1 MANQLAIDYVSP
13 LPPVRSGIADYS
25 LDLLPNLEK
34 LCDLRVIRL
43 PGQPVDEEVIDRWS
57 PQPAEVAGDG
67 GRLPLY
73 QMGNNRYHEGVEA
86 LAQERPGVLTLHDLV
101 LHHLAVELTLAEG
114 EIEPYLERLE
124 ADHGWVGEAV
134 GRARKW
140 WEIGQ
145 AALFTLHAHR
155 NLLRRQRGVLVH
167 SEWAVETLSENDP
180 DLQVRKVPM
189 GIPLPE
195 RPDPRAGVEFRRRL
209 GLQEETALLGSFGFQ
224 TPIKRTERVIA
235 ALARE
240 DLAAAH
246 LVIAGEVS
254 PALDLEKEARDRG
267 VADRVHITGFLDY
280 SEFEAAIS
288 ACDLCVN
295 LRYPSAGETS
305 ASLLRV
311 LAVGRPVVVSDH
323 AQSAELPDEVVVKAP
338 LGKNEVETLSSRL
351 GSLLKDRER
360 LRGMAEAARE
370 YVRSEHD
377 PTTAAAAVADACR
390 ELRDFTPPGPGRPD
404 LEPPTTRFWYN
415 VEGEIGVEGAEEPWP
430 EGERRRLRVEL
441 RNTGLAR
448 WLPSREE
455 AGGLVLEI
463 HWRHGAAQEPMD
475 SRWFRTARPVA
486 PGESTVFEAEVRR
499 PIGGRLLIVE
509 PHLAEIAGFRSIG
522 GPWWYRIVK

>member
-1 MANQLAIDYVSP
+1 MANPLAIDYVSP

-25 LDLLPNLEK
+25 LDLLPNLET

-43 PGQPVDEEVIDRWS
+43 PGQPVDRAIVERWS
-57 PQPAEVAGDG
+57 PHPAEVTGEE

-86 LAQERPGVLTLHDLV
+86 LALERPGVLTLHDLV

-114 EIEPYLERLE
+114 VLEPYLERLE

-145 AALFTLHAHR
+145 AALFALHTHR
-155 NLLRRQRGVLVH
+155 TLLRLQRGVLVH
-167 SEWAVETLSENDP
+167 SDWAVETLTENDP
-180 DLQVRKVPM
+180 ELQVRKVPM

-195 RPDPRAGVEFRRRL
+195 RPDPEAGLEFRSRL
-209 GLQEETALLGSFGFQ
+209 GLEDGTALLGSFGFQ
-224 TPIKRTERVIA
+224 TPIKRTDRVIA

-240 DLAAAH
+240 ELSQAH

-254 PALDLEKEARDRG
+254 PALELEEEARSLG

-295 LRYPSAGETS
+295 LRYPTAGETS

-311 LAVGRPVVVSDH
+311 LAVGRPVVVSDY
-323 AQSAELPDEVVVKAP
+323 AQSADLPDEVAVKVP
-338 LGKNEVETLSSRL
+338 LGETEVETLGSRL
-351 GSLLKDRER
+351 GDLLKNRSR
-360 LRGMAEAARE
+360 LQSMAEAARD
-370 YVRSEHD
+370 YVRSHHD
-377 PTTAAAAVADACR
+377 PALAAAAVADACR
-390 ELRDFTPPGPGRPD
+390 ELSESSPPGPGRPD
-404 LEPPTTRFWYN
+404 LEPPTTRFWYT
-415 VEGEIGVEGAEEPWP
+415 VEGEIEVEGAEEPWP

-448 WLPSREE
+448 WLSSREDT
-455 AGGLVLEI
+455 GGLVLEI
-463 HWRHGAAQEPMD
+463 HWRRGAAQEPMD
-475 SRWFRTARPVA
+475 SRWFRFSRPVA
-486 PGESTVFEAEVRR
+486 PGESTSLEAEIRR

-509 PHLAEIAGFRSIG
+509 PHLAEIAGFRSLG
-522 GPWWYRIVK
+522 GPWWYRILE

>member
-43 PGQPVDEEVIDRWS
+43 PDQPVDGAVIERWS
-57 PQPAEVAGDG
+57 PQPADLTGQA

-86 LAQERPGVLTLHDLV
+86 LALERPGVLTLHDLV

-114 EIEPYLERLE
+114 VLEPYLERLA

-134 GRARKW
+134 GQARKW

-155 NLLRRQRGVLVH
+155 TLLRSQRGVLVH
-167 SEWAVETLSENDP
+167 SEWAVETLCENDP
-180 DLQVRKVPM
+180 ELQVRKVPM
-189 GIPLPE
+189 GVPLPD
-195 RPDPRAGVEFRRRL
+195 RPDLQAGLEFRRRL
-209 GLQEETALLGSFGFQ
+209 GLEEGTPLLGSFGFQ

-235 ALARE
+235 ALASE
-240 DLAAAH
+240 ELAAAH

-254 PALDLEKEARDRG
+254 PALDLEQEARRLG
-267 VADRVHITGFLDY
+267 VADRIHITGFLDY
-280 SEFEAAIS
+280 QEFEAAIS

-295 LRYPSAGETS
+295 LRYPTAGETS

-311 LAVGRPVVVSDH
+311 LAVGRAVVVSDY
-323 AQSAELPDEVVVKAP
+323 AQSAELPDEVVIKVP
-338 LGKNEVETLSSRL
+338 LGEAEVESLASCLGELLEDRSRL
-351 GSLLKDRER
+351 RT
-360 LRGMAEAARE
+360 MAEAARQ
-370 YVRSEHD
+370 YIRSNHD
-377 PTTAAAAVADACR
+377 PARAAAAVVEACQ
-390 ELRDFTPPGPGRPD
+390 EMISLSPPGPGRPE
-404 LEPPTTRFWYN
+404 LEPPTTRFWYQ
-415 VEGEIGVEGAEEPWP
+415 VDGEIEVEGAEEPWP

-455 AGGLVLEI
+455 TGGLVLQT
-463 HWRHGAAQEPMD
+463 HWRRGAAQEPMD
-475 SRWFRTARPVA
+475 SHWFRVSRPVA
-486 PGESTVFEAEVRR
+486 PGESTILDAEVRR
-499 PIGGRLLIVE
+499 PLGGRLLIVE
-509 PHLAEIAGFRSIG
+509 PHLAEIAGFRSLG
-522 GPWWYRIVK
+522 GPWWYRILS